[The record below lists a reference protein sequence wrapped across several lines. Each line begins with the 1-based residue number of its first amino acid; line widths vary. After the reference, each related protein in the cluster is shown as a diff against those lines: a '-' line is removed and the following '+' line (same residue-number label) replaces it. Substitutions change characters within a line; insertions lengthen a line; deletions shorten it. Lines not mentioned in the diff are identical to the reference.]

1 MKRLVSYVVLGFA
14 VVGLLFVGG
23 FRTEIQLTQQAK
35 LNMAR
40 LGHEIQEVKGYVR
53 SWLGEDKEETV
64 VVSTD
69 NSPQRASLDVNYDAA
84 LEIVEEMLKDLEH
97 LFTADQ
103 QQAVQKEMDQLYKQH
118 LLRQYKDQ
126 LAPSYYE

>member
-1 MKRLVSYVVLGFA
+1 
-14 VVGLLFVGG
+14 
-23 FRTEIQLTQQAK
+23 
-35 LNMAR
+35 MAR

-118 LLRQYKDQ
+118 LLQQYKDQ